1 MSYFISSNALSLRK
15 APNSKRDGQDSVQEE
30 VSKILE
36 AQTSSSNK
44 SMDTW
49 QLWAG

>member
-1 MSYFISSNALSLRK
+1 MLSLSRK